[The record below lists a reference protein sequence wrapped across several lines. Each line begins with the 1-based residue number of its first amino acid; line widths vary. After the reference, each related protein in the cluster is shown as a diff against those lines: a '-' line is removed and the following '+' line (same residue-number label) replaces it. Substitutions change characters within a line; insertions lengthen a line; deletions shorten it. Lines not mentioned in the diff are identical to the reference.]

1 MKLKTIKGKE
11 RQTFGKSDANKLRD
25 QGLIPC
31 VLYGSDQDNVHFY
44 SFLNDVKQVTFT
56 PDVYKINLMIDGKN
70 YEGIIQDA
78 EFHPITDE
86 VQHIDFLKVD
96 DEKEVTIEIPLFFTG
111 TPKGVRDGGRLFKP
125 VRKLKIKGKVKDI
138 PEHLEID
145 VSKLRLG
152 ASIKVRDLSFPG
164 LTIDMNEEV
173 AIAMVQLPKG
183 KKMALTE
190 EEVEGTEGEP
200 EVSEEGE
207 EGSESS
213 EEEA

>member
-1 MKLKTIKGKE
+1 MKLKTIKGEE
-11 RQTFGKSDANKLRD
+11 RQNFGKSDATKLRD

-31 VLYGSDQDNVHFY
+31 VLYGGNQENVHFY

-56 PDVYKINLMIDGKN
+56 PDVYKINLMIDGKKH
-70 YEGIIQDA
+70 EAIIQDA
-78 EFHPITDE
+78 EFHPISDE

-111 TPKGVRDGGRLFKP
+111 TAKGVRDGGRLFKP

-145 VSKLRLG
+145 VSKLKLG
-152 ASIKVRDLSFPG
+152 GSIKVRDLSFSG
-164 LTIDMNEEV
+164 LTVDMNEQV
-173 AIAMVQLPKG
+173 TIAMVQLPKG

-200 EVSEEGE
+200 EVTEEGE
-207 EGSESS
+207 EDSES
-213 EEEA
+213 EA